1 MNTTVKLVQL
11 WGEYELQ
18 HPDASIEGF
27 CRSMLSASI
36 KSEKPVAPEWQL
48 QPDLN
53 GALIKLIRR
62 IGKFHIV
69 YTGKALEGTGL
80 DQIEEFGMLVTIF
93 NQKKPIKSE
102 VIFNNILELS
112 SGTNMLTRLKER
124 GLINEY
130 NDKEDKRVK
139 RLELTARGEKT
150 LKQAKGQVRKVC
162 AMLVQHLSEDD
173 KQLCMQI
180 LSPVDTRFSAVIQ
193 KQKNKN
199 FEEVYRENMSE
210 A

>member
-11 WGEYELQ
+11 WGEYERQ
-18 HPDASIEGF
+18 HPHATIEGF
-27 CRSMLSASI
+27 CRSVLSASI
-36 KSEKPVAPEWQL
+36 KSERPLPAKGQL

-53 GALIKLIRR
+53 GSLIKLIRR

-112 SGTNMLTRLKER
+112 SGTNMLTRLKKR

-130 NDKEDKRVK
+130 ADKEDKRVK
-139 RLELTARGEKT
+139 RLELTPRGEKT
-150 LKQAKGQVRKVC
+150 LRQAKVQVLKVC
-162 AMLVQHLSEDD
+162 AMLVHHLSDDD
-173 KQLCMQI
+173 KQLCMQV
-180 LSPVDTRFSAVIQ
+180 LGPVDARFSGIIQ
-193 KQKNKN
+193 KQKHKD
-199 FEEVYRENMSE
+199 FEEIYRENME
-210 A
+210 